1 MEYEQLTLLDIEMV
15 GENGVKIFP
24 PDDLIPGYPFD
35 EGFLESWSLL
45 KNSVYAVERNA
56 HGAWV
61 VYGEIGVHQYYYCTK
76 QEAVKLYRKKCE
88 DTDVPERRTHDAM
101 QS

>member
-24 PDDLIPGYPFD
+24 PDDLIPGYPLD

-45 KNSVYAVERNA
+45 KNSVYE
-56 HGAWV
+56 
-61 VYGEIGVHQYYYCTK
+61 
-76 QEAVKLYRKKCE
+76 
-88 DTDVPERRTHDAM
+88 PESDRSDDQH
-101 QS
+101 

>member
-56 HGAWV
+56 H
-61 VYGEIGVHQYYYCTK
+61 
-76 QEAVKLYRKKCE
+76 
-88 DTDVPERRTHDAM
+88 
-101 QS
+101 